1 MGTHPIF
8 ESDFDC
14 LTDTKKMAFLWD
26 WFTGVLKGL
35 GLMNKSGKLMFLGLD
50 NAGKTTLL
58 HMLKDDRMGIH
69 EPTLH
74 PTSESLAMGGMKFT
88 TFDLGGHEQARRVW
102 KEYFPAVDGVVF
114 MIDCADQERLYESK
128 AELDQLLTD
137 EQIINVPV
145 LILGNKID
153 KPGACSEE
161 QLRQFFQLCTTGK
174 GQTSLAELN
183 TRPLELFMCSVLKK
197 QGYGEGFRW
206 LANYI
211 N

>member
-1 MGTHPIF
+1 M
-8 ESDFDC
+8 
-14 LTDTKKMAFLWD
+14 FLWD

-74 PTSESLAMGGMKFT
+74 PTSESLSMGGMKFT

-102 KEYFPAVDGVVF
+102 KEYFPAVDGIVF
-114 MIDCADQERLYESK
+114 MIDVADQERLYESK
-128 AELDQLLTD
+128 SELDQLLTD
-137 EQIINVPV
+137 EQVINVPV

-153 KPGACSEE
+153 KAGACSEE
-161 QLRQFFQLCTTGK
+161 QLRHFFQLCTTGK
-174 GQTSLAELN
+174 GQTSIGELN
-183 TRPLELFMCSVLKK
+183 TRPIELFMCSVLKK

>member
-14 LTDTKKMAFLWD
+14 LTDWHEFGKMFLWD

-50 NAGKTTLL
+50 NAGK
-58 HMLKDDRMGIH
+58 
-69 EPTLH
+69 PTLH
-74 PTSESLAMGGMKFT
+74 PTSETLSMGGMKFT

-102 KEYFPAVDGVVF
+102 KEYFPAVDGIVF

-137 EQIINVPV
+137 EQVANVPV

-161 QLRQFFQLCTTGK
+161 QLRQFFQLCTTE
-174 GQTSLAELN
+174 A
-183 TRPLELFMCSVLKK
+183 
-197 QGYGEGFRW
+197 
-206 LANYI
+206 
-211 N
+211 

>member
-14 LTDTKKMAFLWD
+14 LTDWHEFGKMFLWD

-74 PTSESLAMGGMKFT
+74 PTSESLSMGGMKFT
-88 TFDLGGHEQARRVW
+88 TFDLGGHAQARRVW
-102 KEYFPAVDGVVF
+102 KEYFPAVDGIVF
-114 MIDCADQERLYESK
+114 LVDVADNERLPE
-128 AELDQLLTD
+128 ARNEILALMDD
-137 EQIINVPV
+137 EQIEHAPI
-145 LILGNKID
+145 LILCNKID
-153 KPGACSEE
+153 CPTAYSED
-161 QLRQFFQLCTTGK
+161 QVRGFFGVQTTG
-174 GQTSLAELN
+174 
-183 TRPLELFMCSVLKK
+183 
-197 QGYGEGFRW
+197 
-206 LANYI
+206 
-211 N
+211 